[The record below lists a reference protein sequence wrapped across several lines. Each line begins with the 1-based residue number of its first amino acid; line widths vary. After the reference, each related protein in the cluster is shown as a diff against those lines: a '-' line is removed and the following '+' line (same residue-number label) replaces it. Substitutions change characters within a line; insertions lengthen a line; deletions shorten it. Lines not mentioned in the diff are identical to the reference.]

1 MSGINYEDYNTN
13 EDENNN
19 TIREN
24 LEKALIE
31 KFKSRVL
38 ETLEAV
44 FNKHLD
50 NIKDGYDYYYEMID
64 RIIKESLNA
73 GSIDNLDKYLKNI
86 GENNFKLLKG
96 VLLNMLRRI

>member
-13 EDENNN
+13 NDEGNN

-38 ETLEAV
+38 ETLEVV

>member
-1 MSGINYEDYNTN
+1 
-13 EDENNN
+13 
-19 TIREN
+19 
-24 LEKALIE
+24 
-31 KFKSRVL
+31 
-38 ETLEAV
+38 
-44 FNKHLD
+44 
-50 NIKDGYDYYYEMID
+50 MID